1 MHAATMESGTCT
13 ADLSRQATVSA
24 TRLGVVRYLN
34 TRPLIAGLE
43 SLGGLHMR
51 AEVPAELIGTIERGE
66 VDAALCSSIDYQRSS
81 HDLVIL
87 PVGLL
92 GSAGATL
99 TVKVFSRVPL
109 AQVRRLH
116 ADADSHT
123 SRVLAGILFAERFN
137 TRVELV
143 DGLPD
148 DLDASDAEAVL
159 LIGDKVVLRA
169 PDARRFPHE
178 MDLGH
183 AWHDMTGLPFTFA
196 CWMAPR
202 PRDAASLQR
211 LHTLAQVLDH
221 QRRRNAQRLACL
233 AAVEGRARGWPA
245 EVAHRYLCELL
256 RFDWNDAQRRGLEL
270 FWSKADAHGLQPTR
284 RSLAL
289 LEPSCRPVR
298 ACD

>member
-1 MHAATMESGTCT
+1 MESSADKAQLPARAAT
-13 ADLSRQATVSA
+13 DV

-43 SLGGLHMR
+43 SLRGLQLR

-81 HDLVIL
+81 SDLVIL

-92 GSAGATL
+92 GSAGTTL

-109 AQVRRLH
+109 QQVRRLH

-123 SRVLAGILFAERFN
+123 SRVLAGILFAERFG
-137 TRVELV
+137 TRLELV
-143 DGLPD
+143 DGVPD
-148 DLDASDAEAVL
+148 SLDASDVEAVL

-169 PDARRFPHE
+169 PDAAHFPHE

-183 AWHDMTGLPFTFA
+183 AWHEMTALPFTFA

-202 PRDAASLQR
+202 PRDAAAQHR

-221 QRRRNAQRLACL
+221 QRRRNAQRLASL
-233 AAVEGRARGWPA
+233 AAVEGCARGWPA

-256 RFDWNDAQRRGLEL
+256 RFEWNDAQRRGVEL
-270 FWSKADAHGLQPTR
+270 FWSKAAAHGLQPMR
-284 RSLAL
+284 RPTAL
-289 LEPSCRPVR
+289 LEASCRPAR